1 MSIEGF
7 DYECA
12 LTGITAQGTQYY
24 ESDGL
29 DDLPPGW
36 IQISFQR
43 RAPNPQYAM
52 LQQVKDSMVEGMASQ
67 IPQDYPEDV
76 VEAHVRAITMQVEAQ
91 FIGLESKTPPYITY
105 EEEIYVAPPES
116 NEVVREAVNE
126 VRENLGLELFPPSS
140 EELEEEPAAI
150 EEVVQEIPEI
160 EELEAQPENPG
171 QAAVNS

>member
-24 ESDGL
+24 EADGL

-52 LQQVKDSMVEGMASQ
+52 LQQVKDSMIEGMASQ

-76 VEAHVRAITMQVEAQ
+76 VEAHVRVITMQVEAQ

-126 VRENLGLELFPPSS
+126 VRENLGLELFPSSS
-140 EELEEEPAAI
+140 EELQEEPAAI
-150 EEVVQEIPEI
+150 EEIVQEIPEI
-160 EELEAQPENPG
+160 EELEAQPEDPA
-171 QAAVNS
+171 QEAVNS

>member
-12 LTGITAQGTQYY
+12 LTGITAQGTQYH
-24 ESDGL
+24 EADGL

-43 RAPNPQYAM
+43 RAPNPQYIL
-52 LQQVKDSMVEGMASQ
+52 LQQVKNSMIEGMAAQ
-67 IPQDYPEDV
+67 VPDDYPADI
-76 VEAHVRAITMQVEAQ
+76 VEAHIRAIGMQVEAQ

-126 VRENLGLELFPPSS
+126 VRENLGLELFPGP
-140 EELEEEPAAI
+140 EEAEEEPASLEEAV
-150 EEVVQEIPEI
+150 EEVPEI
-160 EELEAQPENPG
+160 EELEPPTDNVG
-171 QAAVNS
+171 QEAVNS